1 MLTMNR
7 FGHLLYKLAIIY
19 LLGVIFWLLLHIQNA
34 DAKHWNSPQPYNVEV
49 EDKYEWRYTS
59 DRHSVEKCKIIYEEN
74 QINSNNA
81 VKGAILGAIIG
92 NIISDG
98 DNDATT
104 GGALVGAIAGANTDP
119 IEGTKKKVCNIE
131 KKRVQVYSHSV
142 MTFWLDSKYYELR
155 FYK

>member
-1 MLTMNR
+1 MTAMNK
-7 FGHLLYKLAIIY
+7 FGNMIY
-19 LLGVIFWLLLHIQNA
+19 LVLKIYLIGVIFWLLLTIPGH
-34 DAKHWNSPQPYNVEV
+34 AKHWTEPQPYNVQV
-49 EDKYEWRYTS
+49 EDIYEWRYTS

-74 QINSNNA
+74 QSNAQNA
-81 VKGAILGAIIG
+81 LKGALIGGIIG

-98 DNDATT
+98 DDTATA
-104 GGALVGAIAGANTDP
+104 GGALMGALVGADTDALH
-119 IEGTKKKVCNIE
+119 GVKKKVCNIE

>member
-19 LLGVIFWLLLHIQNA
+19 LLGVIFWLLFHIPA
-34 DAKHWNSPQPYNVEV
+34 HAKHWTEPQPYNVEV
-49 EDKYEWRYTS
+49 EDIYEWRYTS
-59 DRHSVEKCKIIYEEN
+59 DRHSVEKCKTIYEEN
-74 QINSNNA
+74 LSNSENA
-81 VKGAILGAIIG
+81 LKGALIGGIIG
-92 NIISDG
+92 NLISDG
-98 DNDATT
+98 DDTATA
-104 GGALVGAIAGANTDP
+104 GGALMGALVGADTDP
-119 IEGTKKKVCNIE
+119 ITGVKKRVCNIE

>member
-1 MLTMNR
+1 MTAMNK
-7 FGHLLYKLAIIY
+7 FGHMIY
-19 LLGVIFWLLLHIQNA
+19 LLVKIYLIGVIFWLLLTIPGH
-34 DAKHWNSPQPYNVEV
+34 AKHWTEPQPYNVQV
-49 EDKYEWRYTS
+49 EDIYEWRYTS

-74 QINSNNA
+74 QSNAENA
-81 VKGAILGAIIG
+81 LKGALIGGIIG

-98 DNDATT
+98 DDTATA
-104 GGALVGAIAGANTDP
+104 GGALFGAIAGANTDP
-119 IEGTKKKVCNIE
+119 IHGVKKKVCNVE